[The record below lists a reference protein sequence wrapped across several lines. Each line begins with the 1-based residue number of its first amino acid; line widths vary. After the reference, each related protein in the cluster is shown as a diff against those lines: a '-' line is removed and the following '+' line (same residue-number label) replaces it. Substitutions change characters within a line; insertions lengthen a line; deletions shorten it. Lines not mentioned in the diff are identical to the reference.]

1 MSAALD
7 PGELLDL
14 LARSTV
20 QQRVLRGV
28 VLGST
33 GVFLL
38 LVGLAGEHHRV
49 LVAVGVLVA
58 LVAALAPESNAPL
71 ALVLYLGALWLVA
84 TPDRLDLWTLAAAW
98 DLLLVH
104 LACTL
109 LGHGPP
115 GTTLDPRLL
124 RVWLARALACAA
136 AALVVWLLAVG
147 VGSLERPASAAAVA
161 VALAAVVGW
170 CVLAGLR
177 LAGVVRR
184 GAD

>member
-7 PGELLDL
+7 PGELLDR
-14 LARSTV
+14 LALSTV
-20 QQRVLRGV
+20 QQRVLRVV
-28 VLGST
+28 VLGSA

-38 LVGLAGEHHRV
+38 LVGLAGDPRPV

-98 DLLLVH
+98 DLLVVH

-115 GTTLDPRLL
+115 GTTLDRRLL
-124 RVWLARALACAA
+124 RLWLTRARVCAG
-136 AALVVWLLAVG
+136 AALVVWLLALG
-147 VGSLERPASAAAVA
+147 AGSLDRPASATAVA

-184 GAD
+184 GS

>member
-7 PGELLDL
+7 PGELLDR
-14 LARSTV
+14 LALSTL
-20 QQRVLRGV
+20 QQRVLRV
-28 VLGST
+28 IVLVSAGA
-33 GVFLL
+33 FLL
-38 LVGLAGEHHRV
+38 LVGGAGDHRPV
-49 LVAVGVLVA
+49 LVVVGVLVA
-58 LVAALAPESNAPL
+58 LAAALSPESNAPL

-98 DLLLVH
+98 DLLVVH

-115 GTTLDPRLL
+115 GTTLDRRLL
-124 RVWLARALACAA
+124 RLWLTRALVCAG
-136 AALVVWLLAVG
+136 AALVVWLLALG
-147 VGSLERPASAAAVA
+147 AGSLDRPASATAVA

-184 GAD
+184 GS